1 MRILLTNDDGVNA
14 RGLKLLE
21 KVARGL
27 SDDIWIVAPTEEQ
40 SGAGHSLTLTTPV
53 RLRRHD
59 DRRFSVTGTPTDAV
73 MLALAHVMKDSPPDV
88 ILSGINR
95 GANLAEDVTYS
106 GTVSAAMEGALA
118 GVRSIALS
126 QAYSREGMGD
136 TVPFAAAEAWAERV
150 LAPLLEFGAEPGTLI
165 NVNFPALLPED
176 VKGIRVCRQGLR
188 DYGRL
193 RIVQRKDPRGYDY
206 YWFGL
211 GPMVQTPGH
220 QTDLEAIADGLSP
233 SRRSTSISLTIRRWR
248 GCINDSRPRPR
259 SQPRNFLA
267 LILPGFTGRAHPVL
281 RTPAAAEHWSRM
293 RAKWTTGHTSS
304 SA

>member
-21 KVARGL
+21 KVARSL

-53 RLRRHD
+53 RLRKHD

-73 MLALAHVMKDSPPDV
+73 MLALAHIMKDSAPDV

-150 LAPLLEFGAEPGTLI
+150 LTPLIDIETGPGTLI
-165 NVNFPALLPED
+165 NINFPAIAPAE
-176 VKGIRVCRQGLR
+176 VKGVRVCRQGLR

-220 QTDLEAIADGLSP
+220 QTDLEAIADGFIAVSP
-233 SRRSTSISLTIRRWR
+233 LHLDLTHEASL
-248 GCINDSRPRPR
+248 D
-259 SQPRNFLA
+259 A
-267 LILPGFTGRAHPVL
+267 LHKRF
-281 RTPAAAEHWSRM
+281 AAAP
-293 RAKWTTGHTSS
+293 
-304 SA
+304 